1 MKNHTIIL
9 LAILLAGFSVSAQS
23 FSGTYSIGKTVF
35 KVKPLSIKDDEAG
48 LFNIV
53 YSKGNK
59 VGTMASTTEDPKFE
73 FVFLEHEGDIYRGTF
88 YFTKAWKG
96 KPLAGYYIPAKSK
109 KKLVV
114 KFIKE

>member
-1 MKNHTIIL
+1 MYKIVCICL
-9 LAILLAGFSVSAQS
+9 VLFSLHLTGSSQS
-23 FSGTYSIGKTVF
+23 FNGVYSIGKTTF
-35 KVKPLSIKDDEAG
+35 TVKDLPGKEEENK

-53 YSKGNK
+53 YKNGNSI
-59 VGTMASTTEDPKFE
+59 GTIASETEDPKFE

-96 KPLAGYYIPAKSK
+96 KPLQGYYVKAKSK

-114 KFIKE
+114 RFIKE

>member
-1 MKNHTIIL
+1 MKKFAIIL
-9 LAILLAGFSVSAQS
+9 LALWLTGFTVSAQS
-23 FSGTYSIGKTVF
+23 FSGTYSIGKTIF
-35 KVKPLSIKDDEAG
+35 KVKPLATKEGEAG

-53 YSKGNK
+53 YTQGNK
-59 VGTMASTTEDPKFE
+59 LGTMASTSDDPKFE

-88 YFTKAWKG
+88 YFTRAWKG

-109 KKLVV
+109 KKLIV